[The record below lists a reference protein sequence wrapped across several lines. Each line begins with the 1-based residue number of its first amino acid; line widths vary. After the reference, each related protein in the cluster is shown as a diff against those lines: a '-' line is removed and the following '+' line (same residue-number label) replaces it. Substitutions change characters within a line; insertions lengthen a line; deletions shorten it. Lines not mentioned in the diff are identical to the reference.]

1 MRFLYTILQILY
13 FPCILPFL
21 LLSAQREANVKRLG
35 FRLNLRPK
43 QIGRK
48 SFWLHAVTISEIT
61 ASIPLIHAL
70 KRLYPDAE
78 IFYSTLAEEDQEVA
92 EALLAQL
99 VDYHIPFP
107 LAHRFA
113 VSRYIKMIDPE
124 LFVSINSSV
133 PLAVLDVL
141 YRKQIP
147 TIAAN
152 LQITSQQNKQYQRFA
167 FIYRELF
174 SLFDNLCVQS
184 DNDRQK
190 LRELGVDSSKIHIL
204 GNLKFDSTPGE
215 RSKESSGISFTLPNH
230 EQLLI
235 ASSTHEGEEEILL
248 TCYKKLRNTFPGL
261 YLILAPYSTR
271 RGGTLHHLAQDMG
284 LVANRRSQINVG
296 GKDLLILDTL
306 GELKEL
312 YGSATVAYI
321 GGSMVDAGGHNP
333 IEAASAG
340 IPLLFGPHM
349 KNYFDISGELMQCG
363 GAIMV
368 RDQRD
373 LLSNLEALLGNQE
386 WLQKKGYAARS
397 YTLNKQGVVP
407 QHLSIIK
414 EML

>member
-1 MRFLYTILQILY
+1 MRFLYTIVQILI

-21 LLSAQREANVKRLG
+21 LLSTQREGNLKRLG

-48 SFWLHAVTISEIT
+48 RFWLHAVTISEIT
-61 ASIPLIHAL
+61 ASIPLIQAL
-70 KRLYPDAE
+70 KRIYPDAE

-92 EALLAQL
+92 EELLADL
-99 VDYHIPFP
+99 VDDFIPFP

-113 VSRYIKMIDPE
+113 ISRSIKLIEPE

-133 PLAVLDVL
+133 PLAILDVL
-141 YRKQIP
+141 QSKQIP
-147 TIAAN
+147 AIAVN

-174 SLFDNLCVQS
+174 SLFDKLCVQS
-184 DNDRQK
+184 ENDRQK

-204 GNLKFDSTPGE
+204 GNLKFDSTPGDS
-215 RSKESSGISFTLPNH
+215 SKQSRDISFTLPDH
-230 EQLLI
+230 DQLLI
-235 ASSTHEGEEEILL
+235 ASSTHEGEEEIIL
-248 TCYKKLRNTFPGL
+248 TCYKKLRTTFPGL
-261 YLILAPYSTR
+261 YLILAPYSTE
-271 RGGTLHHLAQDMG
+271 RGATLHYLVKDMG

-306 GELKEL
+306 GELKGL
-312 YGSATVAYI
+312 YGMATVAYI
-321 GGSMVDAGGHNP
+321 GGSMVEAGGHNP

-373 LLSNLEALLGNQE
+373 LLSNLEALLGNHE
-386 WLQKKGYAARS
+386 WLQKKGVAAKS